1 MGKLLENNWGR
12 VRCPHC
18 DSVIEPEKKDIQE
31 SLDDGHYMIC
41 PVCDGTIWFNDKYTE
56 HPVISKILIGPW
68 ACYHK

>member
-1 MGKLLENNWGR
+1 MKLIENNWGR

-18 DSVIEPEKKDIQE
+18 DSVMEPEKKDIQE
-31 SLDDGHYMIC
+31 SLDDGHYMTCPIC
-41 PVCDGTIWFNDKYTE
+41 DETIWFNDKYTE

>member
-1 MGKLLENNWGR
+1 MKLIENNWGR

-18 DSVIEPEKKDIQE
+18 DSVMEPEKKDIQE
-31 SLDDGHYMIC
+31 SLDDGHYMTC
-41 PVCDGTIWFNDKYTE
+41 PICDGTIWFNDKYTE

>member
-1 MGKLLENNWGR
+1 MKLIENNWGR

-18 DSVIEPEKKDIQE
+18 DSVMEPEKKDIQE
-31 SLDDGHYMIC
+31 SLDDGHYMTC
-41 PVCDGTIWFNDKYTE
+41 PICDGTIWFNDKYNE

>member
-1 MGKLLENNWGR
+1 MKLIENNWGR

-18 DSVIEPEKKDIQE
+18 DSVMEPEKKDIQE
-31 SLDDGHYMIC
+31 SLDDGHYMTC
-41 PVCDGTIWFNDKYTE
+41 PICDGTIWFNDKYAE